1 MSIKLD
7 LYQSVAMAV
16 IVFFI
21 GSFAKRKVKFFEKY
35 CIPAPVIGG
44 IAFALLTLTLNLTN
58 IMTIETDNTMQQV
71 FMTLFFTSIGF
82 TASVKLLK
90 KGGLQVLIFIV
101 VCSVLVILQN
111 LLGVSLATLFG
122 LNPLLGLCTGSIS
135 MIGGHGTAGSFGAL
149 FDSIGV
155 SGASTVAVASAT
167 FGLVVG
173 GMMGGPLAHRLIS
186 KKKLE
191 TPLHTADLEGGK
203 KHTISDFLDQI
214 STERTL
220 KAFSLLFL
228 AAGLGSI
235 ISSLIQ
241 MTNITFPSYIG
252 AMLAAALI
260 RNITEMSGRFE
271 IMTDI
276 VEMLGNVCLSLFLSM
291 ALMSL
296 KLWQLADLALPLVV
310 MLAGQAVLM
319 AVFAYFVTYNIMGRN
334 YEAAVMSSANCGFG
348 MGATPNA
355 IANMQAITS
364 VFGQA
369 PQAFFIVPL
378 VGSLFIDFANASIL
392 TVFVNVLK

>member
-1 MSIKLD
+1 MTIKLD

-21 GSFAKRKVKFFEKY
+21 GSVAKRKVKFFERY

-44 IAFALLTLTLNLTN
+44 IAFALVTLTLNLTN
-58 IMTIETDNTMQQV
+58 VMTIETDDTMQKV

-82 TASVKLLK
+82 TASFKLLK
-90 KGGLQVLIFIV
+90 KGGLQVLIFIGI
-101 VCSVLVILQN
+101 CSLLVLFQN

-122 LNPLLGLCTGSIS
+122 LDPLLGLCTGSIS
-135 MIGGHGTAGSFGAL
+135 MIGGHGTASSFGSL
-149 FDSIGV
+149 FDSMGV
-155 SGASTVAVASAT
+155 TGASTVAVASAT

-173 GMMGGPLAHRLIS
+173 GMLGGPIAHRLIS
-186 KKKLE
+186 KNKLE
-191 TPLHTADLEGGK
+191 TPLHTTEDGGDKPTIADF
-203 KHTISDFLDQI
+203 ISHI
-214 STERTL
+214 STEKTL
-220 KAFSLLFL
+220 KAFSMLFL

-260 RNITEMSGRFE
+260 RNIADVSGQFE

-296 KLWQLADLALPLVV
+296 KLWQLADLALPLVI

-319 AVFAYFVTYNIMGRN
+319 AFFAYFVTYNTMGRN
-334 YEAAVMSSANCGFG
+334 YESAVISSANCGFG

-364 VFGQA
+364 VFGPA

-392 TVFVNVLK
+392 TIFVNVIQ